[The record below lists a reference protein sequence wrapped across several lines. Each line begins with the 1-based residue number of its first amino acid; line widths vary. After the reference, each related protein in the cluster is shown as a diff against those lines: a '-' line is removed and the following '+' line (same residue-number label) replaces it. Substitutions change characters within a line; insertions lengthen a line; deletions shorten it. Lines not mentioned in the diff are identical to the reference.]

1 MIRLIRHIRGSLLH
15 LQKAASNTPGKR
27 NAAQPFR
34 FFRVFRG
41 SLPPTEDQHMQTVS
55 IPGATLSV
63 EIRGSGKPILFV
75 HGFPLDHSMWQHQ
88 IDEFSKS
95 HLVIAPDLR
104 GFGKS
109 TATPGTTSMRQFA
122 DDLAAMLDA
131 LKVSEPVVYCG
142 LSMGGS
148 IGWMFAQQH
157 RNRLR
162 GLIVCDAR
170 AAADTPEAAK
180 GRAAL
185 AERVLKEGTGFIPE
199 TSLSRLF
206 AATTFK
212 EQPAT
217 IEATRTVILATNPL
231 GVVGGA
237 LGLGSRPDVT
247 DWLPQLD
254 LPTLLIVGT
263 DDQISTVAEM
273 HSIADAIPGAR
284 FVEVAGAGHMAPLEM
299 PQTVNTEVAK
309 FLKTLPG

>member
-1 MIRLIRHIRGSLLH
+1 MKS
-15 LQKAASNTPGKR
+15 
-27 NAAQPFR
+27 
-34 FFRVFRG
+34 
-41 SLPPTEDQHMQTVS
+41 VS

-63 EIRGSGKPILFV
+63 EIRGSGKPMLFV
-75 HGFPLDHSMWQHQ
+75 HGFPLDHSMWKHQ

-109 TATPGTTSMRQFA
+109 TATPGETSMRQFA

-131 LKVSEPVVYCG
+131 LEITEPVVYCG

-148 IGWMFAQQH
+148 IGWMFTQHH

-170 AAADTPEAAK
+170 AAADTPDAAK

-185 AERVLKEGTGFIPE
+185 AERVLKEGTGFIPD
-199 TSLSRLF
+199 TSLPRLF
-206 AATTFK
+206 AASTFK
-212 EQPAT
+212 DQPAV
-217 IEATRTVILATNPL
+217 IEATRAVILATNTL
-231 GVVGGA
+231 GVAGGA

-247 DWLPQLD
+247 AWLPKVD

-273 HSIADAIPGAR
+273 RSIADAIPGSK
-284 FVEVAGAGHMAPLEM
+284 FFEVRGAGHMAPLEL
-299 PQTVNTEVAK
+299 PQTVNAEIAK
-309 FLKTLPG
+309 FLTTLG